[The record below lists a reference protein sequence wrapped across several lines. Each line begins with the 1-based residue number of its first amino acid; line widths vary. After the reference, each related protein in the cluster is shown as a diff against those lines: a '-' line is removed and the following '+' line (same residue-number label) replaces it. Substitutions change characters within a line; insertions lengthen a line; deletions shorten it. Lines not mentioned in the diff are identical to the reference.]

1 MLLSRLL
8 ESTGYKGKFKDR
20 EISFITDNSENV
32 TSSSLFVCIKGARGD
47 GHRYGRDAARKGA
60 VIVCEH
66 SIGVSDE
73 IIVKDTRRAYADFC
87 GAFFSN
93 PARRMKLIG
102 ITGTNGKTTTA
113 FLLKDIF
120 EKNGYK
126 CGLVGTVQDMAG
138 DTVFYSER
146 TTPDSFEL
154 NCLFSK
160 MVKRGC
166 GYCIME
172 VSSQALS
179 QGRVDGLSFDCA
191 VFTNLTQDHLDY
203 HGTFENYAKAKKKL
217 FSMCRKGI
225 INIDDE
231 KGLYMTHGEK
241 CQSVTYSL
249 LEDSADYTAKNI
261 VQKSNGTEYEIIHKN
276 KSIKAEVG
284 IPGLFSVYNSLAAI
298 ACASQEGIPLEKAV
312 QVLKDSKGVK
322 GRAEVVPTNR
332 DFTVIIDYAHT
343 PDSLENILKT
353 IKGFAQGRIITVFG
367 CGGDRDKAKRP
378 VMGEI
383 AVKFSDYLIVTS
395 DNPRSENPQEIM
407 KDILKGCKNAEITVE
422 TIENRRKAIERALAI
437 GEKDDIILLAGKGHE
452 TYQILGDKKIH
463 FDEREIV
470 SEYLNREVSR

>member
-93 PARRMKLIG
+93 PARRIKLIG

-166 GYCIME
+166 EYCIME

-298 ACASQEGIPLEKAV
+298 VCASQEGIPLEKAV
-312 QVLKDSKGVK
+312 QSLKDSKGVK

-395 DNPRSENPQEIM
+395 DNPRSENPQEII

>member
-166 GYCIME
+166 EYCIME

-395 DNPRSENPQEIM
+395 DNPRSENPQEII
-407 KDILKGCKNAEITVE
+407 KDILKGCKKAEITVE

>member
-8 ESTGYKGKFKDR
+8 ESTGYSGKFKDR

-47 GHRYGRDAARKGA
+47 GHRYGREAAQKGA
-60 VIVCEH
+60 AVVCQH
-66 SIGVSDE
+66 SIGVKDE

-93 PARRMKLIG
+93 PAKKLKLIG
-102 ITGTNGKTTTA
+102 ITGTNGKTSTA

-120 EKNGYK
+120 ENNGKK

-138 DTVFYSER
+138 DTVFHSER

-154 NCLFSK
+154 HCLFSK
-160 MVKRGC
+160 MVNRGC
-166 GYCIME
+166 EYCIME

-179 QGRVDGLSFDCA
+179 QGRVDGLSFECA
-191 VFTNLTQDHLDY
+191 VFTNLTEDHLDY
-203 HGTFENYAKAKKKL
+203 HGTFENYSAAKKKL
-217 FSMCRKGI
+217 FSMCRTGI
-225 INIDDE
+225 VNIDDE
-231 KGLYMTHGEK
+231 KGLYMTQGEGCK
-241 CQSVTYSL
+241 TVTYSVL
-249 LEDSADYTAKNI
+249 NGSADYTAENI
-261 VQKSNGTEYEIIHKN
+261 IQKSGGTEYEISYKN
-276 KSIKAEVG
+276 KTINVKLR

-298 ACASQEGIPLEKAV
+298 ACAAQEGIPPEKAAEA
-312 QVLKDSKGVK
+312 LKYSTGVK
-322 GRAEVVPTNR
+322 GRAEVVPTGK

-343 PDSLENILKT
+343 PDGLENILKT
-353 IKGFAQGRIITVFG
+353 LKGFATGRIITVFG
-367 CGGDRDKAKRP
+367 CGGDRDKTKRP
-378 VMGEI
+378 IMGEI

-395 DNPRSENPQEIM
+395 DNPRSENPQEII
-407 KDILKGCKNAEITVE
+407 KDILKGCKNAKITVE

-470 SEYLNREVSR
+470 SEYLNREVSK

>member
-166 GYCIME
+166 EYCIME

-298 ACASQEGIPLEKAV
+298 VCASQEGIPLEKAV
-312 QVLKDSKGVK
+312 QSLKDSKGVK

-395 DNPRSENPQEIM
+395 DNPRSENPQEII

>member
-8 ESTGYKGKFKDR
+8 ESTGYKGKFRDR
-20 EISFITDNSENV
+20 EITFITDNSENV

-47 GHRYGRDAARKGA
+47 GHRYGRWAAEKGA
-60 VIVCEH
+60 AVVCEH
-66 SIGVSDE
+66 SIGAEDE

-87 GAFFSN
+87 GEFFSN
-93 PARRMKLIG
+93 PAKELKLIG

-120 EKNGYK
+120 EKSGHK

-166 GYCIME
+166 EYCIME

-179 QGRVDGLSFDCA
+179 QGRVDGLFFDCA
-191 VFTNLTQDHLDY
+191 VFTNLTKDHLDY
-203 HGTFENYAKAKKKL
+203 HKTFENYAQAKKKL
-217 FSMCRKGI
+217 FSMCRNGI

-231 KGLYMTHGEK
+231 KGTYMTCGEN
-241 CQSVTYSL
+241 CQSITYSVL
-249 LEDSADYTAKNI
+249 GDTADYIAKNI
-261 VQKSNGTEYEIIHKN
+261 VQKPSRIEYEIIHEN
-276 KSIKAEVG
+276 KTIKVQTG

-298 ACASQEGIPLEKAV
+298 VCASQEGIPIEKAAEA
-312 QVLKDSKGVK
+312 LKESKGVK
-322 GRAEVVPTNR
+322 GRAEIVLTNR

-343 PDSLENILKT
+343 PDGLENILRT
-353 IKGFAQGRIITVFG
+353 IKEFAQGRIITVFG
-367 CGGDRDKAKRP
+367 CGGDRDKSKRP
-378 VMGEI
+378 VMGKI
-383 AVKFSDYLIVTS
+383 AADFSDYLIVTS
-395 DNPRSENPQEIM
+395 DNPRSENPQEII
-407 KDILKGCKNAEITVE
+407 KDILKGCKNTEITVE

-470 SEYLNREVSR
+470 SEYLNREVIE

>member
-166 GYCIME
+166 EYCIME

-231 KGLYMTHGEK
+231 KGLYMTYGEK

-298 ACASQEGIPLEKAV
+298 VCASQEGIPLEKAV
-312 QVLKDSKGVK
+312 QSLKDSKGVK

-353 IKGFAQGRIITVFG
+353 IKGFAQGRIITVLG

-395 DNPRSENPQEIM
+395 DNPRSENPQEII

-452 TYQILGDKKIH
+452 TYQILGDKKTH

>member
-47 GHRYGRDAARKGA
+47 GHRYGMDAARKGA

-166 GYCIME
+166 EYCIME

-261 VQKSNGTEYEIIHKN
+261 VQKSNGTEYEVIHKN

-284 IPGLFSVYNSLAAI
+284 IPGLFFVYNSLAAI

-395 DNPRSENPQEIM
+395 DNPRSENPQEII

>member
-93 PARRMKLIG
+93 PARRIKFIG

-138 DTVFYSER
+138 DAVFYSER

-166 GYCIME
+166 EYCIME

-298 ACASQEGIPLEKAV
+298 VCASQEGIPLEKAV
-312 QVLKDSKGVK
+312 RSLKDSKGVK

-395 DNPRSENPQEIM
+395 DNPRSENPQEII

>member
-166 GYCIME
+166 EYCIME

-395 DNPRSENPQEIM
+395 DNPRSENPQEII

>member
-8 ESTGYKGKFKDR
+8 ESTGYSGKFEDR

-47 GHRYGRDAARKGA
+47 GHKYGMEAARKGA

-66 SIGVSDE
+66 SIGVRDE
-73 IIVKDTRRAYADFC
+73 IIVKNTRRAYADFC
-87 GAFFSN
+87 GAFFAN

-120 EKNGYK
+120 EKNGHK

-166 GYCIME
+166 EYCIME

-191 VFTNLTQDHLDY
+191 VFTNLTQDHIDY

-231 KGLYMTHGEK
+231 KGLYMTDGEK
-241 CQSVTYSL
+241 CQTVTYSL
-249 LEDSADYTAKNI
+249 LDDSADYTAKNI
-261 VQKSNGTEYEIIHKN
+261 VQKSSGTEYEIIHKN
-276 KSIKAEVG
+276 KSIKVVLG

-298 ACASQEGIPLEKAV
+298 VCASQEGVSIEKAA

-343 PDSLENILKT
+343 PDGLENILKT
-353 IKGFAQGRIITVFG
+353 IKGFAKRRIITVFG
-367 CGGDRDKAKRP
+367 CGGDRDKSKRS

-383 AVKFSDYLIVTS
+383 ASELSDYLIVTS
-395 DNPRSENPQEIM
+395 DNPRSENPQEII
-407 KDILKGCKNAEITVE
+407 KDILKGCKSAEITVE

-437 GEKDDIILLAGKGHE
+437 GEKDDIIILAGKGHE

-470 SEYLNREVSR
+470 SEYLNREVSK

>member
-8 ESTGYKGKFKDR
+8 ESTGYSGKFKDR

-47 GHRYGRDAARKGA
+47 GHKYGMEAARKGA

-66 SIGVSDE
+66 SIGVRDE

-87 GAFFSN
+87 GAFFAN

-120 EKNGYK
+120 EKNGHK

-166 GYCIME
+166 EYCIME

-191 VFTNLTQDHLDY
+191 VFTNLTQDHIDY

-231 KGLYMTHGEK
+231 KGLYMTDGEK
-241 CQSVTYSL
+241 CQTVTYSL
-249 LEDSADYTAKNI
+249 LDDSADYTAKNI
-261 VQKSNGTEYEIIHKN
+261 VQKSSGTEYEIIHKN
-276 KSIKAEVG
+276 KSIKVVLG

-298 ACASQEGIPLEKAV
+298 VCASQEGVSIEKAA
-312 QVLKDSKGVK
+312 QALKDSKGVK

-343 PDSLENILKT
+343 PDGLENILKT
-353 IKGFAQGRIITVFG
+353 IKGFAKRRIITVFG
-367 CGGDRDKAKRP
+367 CGGDRDKSKRS

-383 AVKFSDYLIVTS
+383 ASKLSDYLIVTS
-395 DNPRSENPQEIM
+395 DNPRSENPQEII
-407 KDILKGCKNAEITVE
+407 KDILKGCKSAEITVE

-470 SEYLNREVSR
+470 SEYLNREVSK

>member
-93 PARRMKLIG
+93 PAKKMKLIG

-166 GYCIME
+166 EYCIME

-261 VQKSNGTEYEIIHKN
+261 IQKSNGTEYEIIHKN

-298 ACASQEGIPLEKAV
+298 VCASQEGISLEKAV
-312 QVLKDSKGVK
+312 QSLKDSKGVK

-395 DNPRSENPQEIM
+395 DNPRSENSQEII

-452 TYQILGDKKIH
+452 TYQILGDKKTH

>member
-138 DTVFYSER
+138 DAVFYSER

-166 GYCIME
+166 EYCIME

-395 DNPRSENPQEIM
+395 DNPRSENPQEII

>member
-93 PARRMKLIG
+93 PAKKMKLIG

-166 GYCIME
+166 EYCIME

-241 CQSVTYSL
+241 CKTVTYSL

-276 KSIKAEVG
+276 KSIKVKVG

-298 ACASQEGIPLEKAV
+298 VCASQEGIPLEKAV
-312 QVLKDSKGVK
+312 QSLKDSKGVK

-353 IKGFAQGRIITVFG
+353 IRGFAQGRIITVFG

-395 DNPRSENPQEIM
+395 DNPRSENPQEII

>member
-276 KSIKAEVG
+276 KSIKVKVG

-298 ACASQEGIPLEKAV
+298 VCASQEGIPLEKAV
-312 QVLKDSKGVK
+312 RSLKDSKGVK

-395 DNPRSENPQEIM
+395 DNPRSENPQEII

>member
-66 SIGVSDE
+66 SIGVRDE

-166 GYCIME
+166 EYCIME

-298 ACASQEGIPLEKAV
+298 VCASQEGIPLEKAV

-395 DNPRSENPQEIM
+395 DNPRSENPQEIT

>member
-8 ESTGYKGKFKDR
+8 ESTGYSGKFEDR

-47 GHRYGRDAARKGA
+47 GHKYGMEAARKGA

-66 SIGVSDE
+66 SIGVRDE

-87 GAFFSN
+87 GAFFAN

-113 FLLKDIF
+113 FLLKGIF
-120 EKNGYK
+120 EKNGHK

-166 GYCIME
+166 EYCIME

-191 VFTNLTQDHLDY
+191 VFTNLTQDHIDY

-231 KGLYMTHGEK
+231 KGLYMTDGEK
-241 CQSVTYSL
+241 CQTVTYSL
-249 LEDSADYTAKNI
+249 MDDSADYTAKNI
-261 VQKSNGTEYEIIHKN
+261 VQKSSGTEYEIIHKN
-276 KSIKAEVG
+276 KSIKVVLG

-298 ACASQEGIPLEKAV
+298 VCASQEGVSIEKAA

-343 PDSLENILKT
+343 PDGLENILKT
-353 IKGFAQGRIITVFG
+353 IKGFAKRRIITVFG
-367 CGGDRDKAKRP
+367 CGGDRDKSKRS

-383 AVKFSDYLIVTS
+383 ASELSDYLIVTS
-395 DNPRSENPQEIM
+395 DNPRSENPQEII
-407 KDILKGCKNAEITVE
+407 KDILKGCKSAEITVE

-470 SEYLNREVSR
+470 SEYLNREVSK

>member
-93 PARRMKLIG
+93 PAKKMKLIG

-166 GYCIME
+166 EYCIME

-332 DFTVIIDYAHT
+332 NFTVIIDYAHT

-395 DNPRSENPQEIM
+395 DNPRSENPQEII
-407 KDILKGCKNAEITVE
+407 KDILKGCKSAEITVE

>member
-8 ESTGYKGKFKDR
+8 ESTGYSGKFKDR

-47 GHRYGRDAARKGA
+47 GHEYGMEAARKGA

-66 SIGVSDE
+66 SIGVRDE

-87 GAFFSN
+87 GAFFAN

-120 EKNGYK
+120 EKNGHK

-166 GYCIME
+166 EYCIME

-179 QGRVDGLSFDCA
+179 QGRVNGLSFDCA
-191 VFTNLTQDHLDY
+191 VFTNLTQDHIDY

-231 KGLYMTHGEK
+231 KGLYMTDGEK
-241 CQSVTYSL
+241 CQTVTYSL
-249 LEDSADYTAKNI
+249 LDDSADYTAKNI
-261 VQKSNGTEYEIIHKN
+261 VQKSSGTEYEIIHKN
-276 KSIKAEVG
+276 KSIKVVLG

-298 ACASQEGIPLEKAV
+298 VCASQEGVSIEKAA
-312 QVLKDSKGVK
+312 QALKDSKGVK

-343 PDSLENILKT
+343 PDGLENILKT
-353 IKGFAQGRIITVFG
+353 IKGFAKRRIITVFG
-367 CGGDRDKAKRP
+367 CGGDRDKSKRS

-383 AVKFSDYLIVTS
+383 ASELSDYLIVTS
-395 DNPRSENPQEIM
+395 DNPRSENPQEII
-407 KDILKGCKNAEITVE
+407 KDILKGCKSAEITVE

-470 SEYLNREVSR
+470 SEYLNREVSK

>member
-8 ESTGYKGKFKDR
+8 ESTGYSGKFKDR

-47 GHRYGRDAARKGA
+47 GHKYGMEAARKGA

-66 SIGVSDE
+66 SIGVRGE

-87 GAFFSN
+87 GAFFAN

-120 EKNGYK
+120 EKNGHK

-166 GYCIME
+166 EYCIME

-191 VFTNLTQDHLDY
+191 VFTNLTQDHIDY

-231 KGLYMTHGEK
+231 KGLYMTDGEK
-241 CQSVTYSL
+241 CQTVTYSL
-249 LEDSADYTAKNI
+249 LDDSADYTAKNI
-261 VQKSNGTEYEIIHKN
+261 VQKSSGTEYEIIHKN
-276 KSIKAEVG
+276 KSIKVVLG

-298 ACASQEGIPLEKAV
+298 VCASQEGVSIEKAA
-312 QVLKDSKGVK
+312 QALKDSKGVK

-343 PDSLENILKT
+343 PDGLENILKT
-353 IKGFAQGRIITVFG
+353 IKGFAKRRIITVFG
-367 CGGDRDKAKRP
+367 CGGDRDKSKRS

-383 AVKFSDYLIVTS
+383 ASELSDYLIVTS
-395 DNPRSENPQEIM
+395 DNPRSENPQEII
-407 KDILKGCKNAEITVE
+407 KDILKGCKSAEITVE

-470 SEYLNREVSR
+470 SEYLNREVIE

>member
-8 ESTGYKGKFKDR
+8 ESTGYSGKFKDR

-47 GHRYGRDAARKGA
+47 GHKYGMEAARKGA

-66 SIGVSDE
+66 SIGVRDE

-87 GAFFSN
+87 GAFFAN

-120 EKNGYK
+120 EKNGHK

-166 GYCIME
+166 EYCIME

-191 VFTNLTQDHLDY
+191 VFTNLTQDHIDY

-231 KGLYMTHGEK
+231 KGLYMTDGEK
-241 CQSVTYSL
+241 CQTVTYSL
-249 LEDSADYTAKNI
+249 LDDSADYTAKNI
-261 VQKSNGTEYEIIHKN
+261 VQKSSGTEYEIIHKN
-276 KSIKAEVG
+276 KSIKVVLG

-298 ACASQEGIPLEKAV
+298 VCASQEGVSIEKAA
-312 QVLKDSKGVK
+312 QALKDSKGVK

-343 PDSLENILKT
+343 PDGLENILKT
-353 IKGFAQGRIITVFG
+353 IKGFAKRRIITVFG
-367 CGGDRDKAKRP
+367 CGGDRDKSKRS

-383 AVKFSDYLIVTS
+383 ASELSDYLIVTS
-395 DNPRSENPQEIM
+395 DNPRSENPQEII
-407 KDILKGCKNAEITVE
+407 KDILKGCKSAEITVE

-470 SEYLNREVSR
+470 SEYLNREVSK

>member
-166 GYCIME
+166 EYCIME

-298 ACASQEGIPLEKAV
+298 ACVSQEGIPLEKAV

-395 DNPRSENPQEIM
+395 DNPRSENPQEII
-407 KDILKGCKNAEITVE
+407 KDILKGCKSAEITVE

>member
-47 GHRYGRDAARKGA
+47 GHRYGRNAARKGA

-138 DTVFYSER
+138 DAVFYSER

-166 GYCIME
+166 EYCIME

-395 DNPRSENPQEIM
+395 DNPRSENPQEII

>member
-93 PARRMKLIG
+93 PAKKMKLIG

-166 GYCIME
+166 EYCIME

-241 CQSVTYSL
+241 CKTVTYSL

-276 KSIKAEVG
+276 KSIKVKVG

-298 ACASQEGIPLEKAV
+298 VCASQEGIPLEKAV

-395 DNPRSENPQEIM
+395 DNPRSENPQEII

>member
-138 DTVFYSER
+138 DAVFYSER

-166 GYCIME
+166 EYCIME

-312 QVLKDSKGVK
+312 RSLKDSKGVK

-395 DNPRSENPQEIM
+395 DNPRSENPQEII

>member
-166 GYCIME
+166 EYCIME

-298 ACASQEGIPLEKAV
+298 VCASQEGIPLEKAV

-395 DNPRSENPQEIM
+395 DNPRSENPQEII
-407 KDILKGCKNAEITVE
+407 KDILKGCKSAEITVE

>member
-47 GHRYGRDAARKGA
+47 GHRYGRNAARKGA

-166 GYCIME
+166 EYCIME

-395 DNPRSENPQEIM
+395 DNPRSENPQEII

>member
-138 DTVFYSER
+138 DAVFYSER

-166 GYCIME
+166 EYCIME

-298 ACASQEGIPLEKAV
+298 VCASQEGIPLEKAV

-395 DNPRSENPQEIM
+395 DNPRSENPQEII
-407 KDILKGCKNAEITVE
+407 KDILKGCKSAEITVE

>member
-47 GHRYGRDAARKGA
+47 GHRYGRNAARKGA

-138 DTVFYSER
+138 DAVFYSER

-166 GYCIME
+166 EYCIME

-322 GRAEVVPTNR
+322 GRAEVVPTNK

-395 DNPRSENPQEIM
+395 DNPRSENPQEII

-437 GEKDDIILLAGKGHE
+437 GEKDDIILLAGKVHE

-470 SEYLNREVSR
+470 SEYLYREVSR

>member
-166 GYCIME
+166 EYCIME

-276 KSIKAEVG
+276 KSIKVKVG

-298 ACASQEGIPLEKAV
+298 VCASQEGIPLEKAV

-395 DNPRSENPQEIM
+395 DNPRSENPQEII

>member
-8 ESTGYKGKFKDR
+8 ESTGYSGKFKDR

-47 GHRYGRDAARKGA
+47 GHKYGMEAARKGA

-66 SIGVSDE
+66 SIGVRGE

-87 GAFFSN
+87 GAFFAN

-113 FLLKDIF
+113 FLLKNIF
-120 EKNGYK
+120 EKNGHK

-166 GYCIME
+166 EYCIME

-191 VFTNLTQDHLDY
+191 VFTNLTQDHIDY

-231 KGLYMTHGEK
+231 KGLYMTDGEK
-241 CQSVTYSL
+241 CQTVTYSL
-249 LEDSADYTAKNI
+249 LDDSADYTAKNI
-261 VQKSNGTEYEIIHKN
+261 VQKSSGTEYEIIHKN
-276 KSIKAEVG
+276 KSIKVVLG

-298 ACASQEGIPLEKAV
+298 VCASQEGVSIEKAA
-312 QVLKDSKGVK
+312 QALKDSKGVK

-343 PDSLENILKT
+343 PDGLENILKT
-353 IKGFAQGRIITVFG
+353 IKGFAKRRIITVFG
-367 CGGDRDKAKRP
+367 CGGDRDKSKRS

-383 AVKFSDYLIVTS
+383 ASELSDYLIVTS
-395 DNPRSENPQEIM
+395 DNPRSENPQEII
-407 KDILKGCKNAEITVE
+407 KDILKGCKSAEITVE

-470 SEYLNREVSR
+470 SEYLNREVSK

>member
-138 DTVFYSER
+138 DAVFYSER

-166 GYCIME
+166 EYCIME

-322 GRAEVVPTNR
+322 GRAEVVPTNK

-395 DNPRSENPQEIM
+395 DNPRSENPQEII

>member
-126 CGLVGTVQDMAG
+126 CGLIGTVQDMAG
-138 DTVFYSER
+138 DIVFYSER

-166 GYCIME
+166 EYCIME

-298 ACASQEGIPLEKAV
+298 VCASQEGIPLEKAV
-312 QVLKDSKGVK
+312 QSLKDSKGVK

-332 DFTVIIDYAHT
+332 DSTVIIDYAHT

-395 DNPRSENPQEIM
+395 DNPRSENPQEII
-407 KDILKGCKNAEITVE
+407 KDILKGCKSAEITVE

>member
-66 SIGVSDE
+66 SVGVSDE

-93 PARRMKLIG
+93 PAKKMKLIG

-166 GYCIME
+166 EYCIME

-225 INIDDE
+225 INLDDA

-241 CQSVTYSL
+241 CQTVTYSL
-249 LEDSADYTAKNI
+249 LNDSADYTAKNI

-276 KSIKAEVG
+276 KSIKVKVG

-298 ACASQEGIPLEKAV
+298 ACASQEGIPLEKAA
-312 QVLKDSKGVK
+312 QSLKDSKGVK

-395 DNPRSENPQEIM
+395 DNPRSENPQEII

>member
-166 GYCIME
+166 EYCIME

-298 ACASQEGIPLEKAV
+298 VCASQEGIPLEKAV
-312 QVLKDSKGVK
+312 QSLKDSKGVK

-395 DNPRSENPQEIM
+395 DNPRSENPQEII
-407 KDILKGCKNAEITVE
+407 KDILKGCKKAEITVE